1 MLRNY
6 FKIAFRS
13 LLKNK
18 SYVIINTLGMGTAIS
33 TCIIAY
39 LNFDFNNKFDRDQ
52 EHFDEIYHVVSVRD
66 YNDGEQP
73 YGITPLKF
81 SEFMD
86 PETSGIDEIVRIIP
100 AYGSVKI
107 KEEVLETNFMF
118 ADPSVFNVFSFE
130 VVKGGIDNFEGTE
143 LVITEEA
150 ALKYFGDADPIGQT
164 VEHIVDDEPRPYTVI
179 AVVKDLPENSS
190 LEFVQA
196 IAPMDNYRYL
206 VKDLYDQMWNYWS
219 TTFVRIKDPSRIGQ
233 VEDEMKK
240 IIPEQNQARE
250 DFKLLRF
257 ELMPLDGMADRA
269 QNSEMWSMWLTR
281 GVPSAAIVGP
291 MVMAVLLMLLACFNY
306 TNTSIAMSGRR
317 LKEIGLRKVMGG
329 LRKQLMF
336 QFILENM
343 VLCIIALFVGI
354 MIAEITIPYYNSMWE
369 FVTLKIDYFENRDL
383 LLFMFV
389 LILSVGLIAGSYPSY
404 FVSSFEAT
412 PILRGT
418 VKFGGNTV
426 LSKILLSLQLSIS
439 LIAIIAAF
447 AFINNAKYQENFDLG
462 FNKDQIIYTFV
473 NDGYEYDNLAN
484 ALRSYEEIDQIAGTE
499 QHILSYTGGMT
510 INLNDDEY
518 QVEAYRVGHDYFD
531 IMDIEIL
538 EGRGFREDSET
549 DLNESVVANEMFL
562 KEFNIQDPIGQ
573 RITWNDSVSLYIIGV
588 VANTYTNAL
597 WGPVEPV
604 LYRPAQKENFQRIIV
619 KTSSENMI
627 RAHEILGEE
636 YSKLFPFRIYNGVYM
651 NDDMAEDKVVN
662 KNIVTIFT
670 FLGVVALILSVTGL
684 YAMISLNLL
693 KRTKEIGVRKVL
705 GATVQSLILK
715 LNTPFIIIVI
725 ASVVLG
731 CVTSF
736 FLVDGLLSMI
746 WQYYAAPNA
755 ASMIAG
761 SFILIIIALATVT
774 GKVFKAASVNPVE
787 SLRSE

>member
-1 MLRNY
+1 MFRNY
-6 FKIAFRS
+6 IKIAFRS

-18 SYVIINTLGMGTAIS
+18 SYVIINTLGMGTAIA

-39 LNFDFNNKFDRDQ
+39 LNYDFNNKFDRDQ

-86 PETSGIDEIVRIIP
+86 PETSAIDEIVRIIP

-107 KEEVLETNFMF
+107 KEEVLETNILF

-130 VVKGGIDNFEGTE
+130 ILKGGIRDFEGPE
-143 LVITEEA
+143 IVITEEA
-150 ALKYFGDADPIGQT
+150 ALKYFGNSDPIGQT
-164 VEHIVDDEPRPYTVI
+164 VEHIVDDQPKPYTVI
-179 AVVKDLPENSS
+179 AVIKDLPENSS
-190 LEFVQA
+190 LEFVEA
-196 IAPMDNYRYL
+196 IAPMDNYRYV

-219 TTFVRIKDPSRIGQ
+219 TTFVRLKDPSKMAL
-233 VEDEMKK
+233 VEAEMNK
-240 IIPEQNQARE
+240 IIPEQNEARE

-257 ELMPLDGMADRA
+257 ELMPLDGMADRG
-269 QNSEMWSMWLTR
+269 QNSEIWSMWLTR
-281 GVPSAAIVGP
+281 GVPAAAIVGP
-291 MVMAVLLMLLACFNY
+291 MVMALLLMLLACFNY

-343 VLCIIALFVGI
+343 VLCLFALFVGI
-354 MIAEITIPYYNSMWE
+354 MIAELIIPYYNSMWD
-369 FVTLKIDYFENRDL
+369 FVTLRIDYLENRDL
-383 LLFMFV
+383 LLFMFI
-389 LILSVGLIAGSYPSY
+389 LILLVGLIAGSYPSY

-426 LSKILLSLQLSIS
+426 LSKVLLSLQLSIS
-439 LIAIIAAF
+439 LIAIVAAF
-447 AFINNAKYQENFDLG
+447 VFIHNAKFQENFDLG
-462 FNKDQIIYTFV
+462 FNRDQIIYTYV
-473 NDGYEYDNLAN
+473 NNGQEYENLSN

-510 INLNDDEY
+510 IDLNDEEY

-531 IMDIEIL
+531 IMDIEVL

-549 DLNESVVANEMFL
+549 DMNESVVANEMFL
-562 KEFNIQDPIGQ
+562 KEFNIQNPIGQ
-573 RITWNDSVSLYIIGV
+573 RIMWNDSVSLYIVGV
-588 VANTYTNAL
+588 VENTFTNAL
-597 WGPVEPV
+597 WGPVEPI
-604 LYRPAQKENFQRIIV
+604 LFRPAKKEDFQRIV
-619 KTSSENMI
+619 LKTSPENMI
-627 RAHEILGEE
+627 KAHEILGEE

-651 NDDMAEDKVVN
+651 NDEMAEEKVVN
-662 KNIVTIFT
+662 RNIVTIFT

-693 KRTKEIGVRKVL
+693 KRTKEIGVRKVV
-705 GATVQSLILK
+705 GASVPSLIMK
-715 LNTPFIIIVI
+715 LNKPFMIIVL

-731 CVTSF
+731 CVTSY

-746 WQYYAAPNA
+746 WEHYASPNA
-755 ASMIAG
+755 GSMFIG
-761 SFILIIIALATVT
+761 SLILVVVALVTVT